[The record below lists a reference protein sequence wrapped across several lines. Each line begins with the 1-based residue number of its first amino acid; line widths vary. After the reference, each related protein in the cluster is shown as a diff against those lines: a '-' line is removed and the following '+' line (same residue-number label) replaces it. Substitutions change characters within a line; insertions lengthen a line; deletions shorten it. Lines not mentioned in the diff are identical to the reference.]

1 MYLEQLPDYRTN
13 IMSGI
18 CRSSEIIDL
27 LRPSDNPDMPVIE
40 MQYKYI
46 FPYDH
51 IVDTTTEA
59 GAYLCFDIDVPRV
72 IDRTFVDL
80 SIYIWII
87 VHERYMCVPNGLRL
101 DRLGIAVEKLMNG
114 SRDFGLG
121 TVELK
126 SFTRLNPAEQFHGRA
141 MVYRTVDFNRP

>member
-1 MYLEQLPDYRTN
+1 MYLEQLPDYRDE

-18 CRSSEIIDL
+18 CQSDDIINL
-27 LRPSDNPDMPVIE
+27 LRPENDPNMPIID

-51 IVDTTTEA
+51 MVNTTTEA

-80 SIYIWII
+80 TIYIWII
-87 VHERYMCVPNGLRL
+87 VHERYMRMPDGLRL
-101 DRLGIAVEKLMNG
+101 DKLGIAIEQLMNG
-114 SRDFGLG
+114 SKDYGLG

-141 MVYRTVDFNRP
+141 LVYKTVDFNRP

>member
-1 MYLEQLPDYRTN
+1 MYLEQLPDYRASL
-13 IMSGI
+13 MSGI
-18 CRSSEIIDL
+18 CWSDEITSL
-27 LRPSDNPDMPVIE
+27 LKPADNPDISVLD

-51 IVDTTTEA
+51 MVDTTTKA
-59 GAYLCFDIDVPRV
+59 GAYLCFDIDAPRV
-72 IDRTFVDL
+72 IDRIFVDL
-80 SIYIWII
+80 TIYIWII
-87 VHERYMCVPNGLRL
+87 VHERCMRTPDGLLL

-114 SRDFGLG
+114 SREYGLG

-141 MVYRTVDFNRP
+141 MVYRTVDFNRR